1 VTGEIAA
8 TIAEEAF
15 DWLDAPIMRVGGANV
30 PIPFSKSIEP
40 LMLPDAAKLAAIVA
54 QVLHGTR

>member
-30 PIPFSKSIEP
+30 PIPFSKAIEP

-54 QVLHGTR
+54 QLLRGTR